1 MLKFRKAQE
10 CDIEKIEQ
18 IYIDTHRAEEE
29 GIIETGWI
37 RGVYPVRKTAELALA
52 RGDLFVAEAED
63 SIVGVAIINQLQL
76 DEYKG
81 APWQYSADDEEL
93 MVLHTLV
100 ISPKEFGKGYGKKFV
115 EFYEKYSLEKG
126 CRFLRMDTNARN
138 KRARAMY
145 KNLGYTEI
153 GSVGCSFNGIDG
165 VQLILL
171 EKKL

>member
-10 CDIEKIEQ
+10 CDVEKIEQ
-18 IYIDTHRAEEE
+18 IYLDTHRAEEE

-37 RGVYPVRKTAELALA
+37 RGVYPVRKTAEMALA
-52 RGDLFVAEAED
+52 RGDLFVAEAEE

-81 APWQYSADDEEL
+81 APWQYSADDEEV

-100 ISPKEFGKGYGKKFV
+100 ISLEEFGKGYGKKFV
-115 EFYEKYSLEKG
+115 EFYENYSIEKG

-153 GSVGCSFNGIDG
+153 GSVGCNFNGIDG
-165 VQLILL
+165 V
-171 EKKL
+171 